1 MNVVLIME
9 KLTLREKHASLGLK
23 WQQNE
28 VSGLGYIKYRM
39 PIRCGSQYIE

>member
-9 KLTLREKHASLGLK
+9 KLTLGEKHASLGLK

-28 VSGLGYIKYRM
+28 GSGLGYVKYRM
-39 PIRCGSQYIE
+39 PI